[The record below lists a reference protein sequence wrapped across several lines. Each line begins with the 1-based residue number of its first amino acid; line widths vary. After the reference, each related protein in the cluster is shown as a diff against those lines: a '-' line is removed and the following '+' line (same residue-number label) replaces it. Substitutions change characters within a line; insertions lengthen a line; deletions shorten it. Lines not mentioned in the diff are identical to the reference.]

1 MGDLTYYKR
10 TSRDESAVTELT
22 RQRAITERLLLA
34 ALNARDVT
42 TEAITVS
49 RRATF
54 LASASRE
61 LAASLDGT
69 GARDAVRRRTLMRD
83 GSWCIVDIVELDGAI
98 HRLPVAHPDTSK
110 QELAQNFAERW
121 FPLQAG
127 FVAEKTPALVV
138 DANTTQGLPALR
150 ELGFGGLLVVP
161 LVAQTAALGAITFII
176 PHGDPPFSPQEVTLA
191 SDLADLCA
199 LALDNERLYRQ
210 AHELREAADA
220 ANHAKS
226 AFLGNM
232 SHELMTPLNAIG
244 GYVTLL
250 EMGLRGPVSAEQL
263 VDLARIRHNQVHL
276 LTLISEMLTYIR
288 GEHGRLEYR
297 LTEVSAQAALR
308 DVADMLQGAADER
321 RLVLVNPVV
330 SNDVLM
336 WADAECVRQILLNLV
351 MNAVKY
357 ATPDDGELTLS
368 LTTTSNVVAIHVADN
383 GPGIP
388 PEKLEVIFH
397 PFVQLA
403 NGLADRRGGVGLG
416 LAISRD
422 LARGMNGELTVESTL
437 GVGSR
442 FTLELPRAQPGVKV
456 KAHE

>member
-1 MGDLTYYKR
+1 MADLTYYKR

-22 RQRAITERLLLA
+22 RQRVITERLLLA

-42 TEAITVS
+42 SEAITVS

-61 LAASLDGT
+61 LATSLDGT
-69 GARDAVRRRTLMRD
+69 GAREAIRRRTLMRE
-83 GSWCIVDIVELDGAI
+83 GSWCIVDIVESDGAI

-110 QELAQNFAERW
+110 EGLAQNFAERW

-127 FVAEKTPALVV
+127 FVADKSPALVI
-138 DANTTQGLPALR
+138 DANAPQGLPALR

-161 LVAQTAALGAITFII
+161 LVVRTTALGAITFVI
-176 PHGDPPFSPQEVTLA
+176 PHSDPPFSPQDVTLA

-226 AFLGNM
+226 TFLGNM

-250 EMGLRGPVSAEQL
+250 EMGLRGSVSTEQL

-308 DVADMLQGAADER
+308 DVADMLHGAADER
-321 RLVLVNPVV
+321 GLVLVHGSEGV
-330 SNDVLM
+330 DALM
-336 WADAECVRQILLNLV
+336 WADAERVRQILLNLV

-357 ATPDDGELTLS
+357 ATADSGEIRLS
-368 LTTTSNVVAIHVADN
+368 FTATSSVVSIHVADN

-388 PEKLEVIFH
+388 ADRLDEIFH

-403 NGLADRRGGVGLG
+403 NGLTDRRGGVGLG
-416 LAISRD
+416 LSISRD
-422 LARGMNGELTVESTL
+422 LARGMNGELTVQSTL

-442 FTLELPRAQPGVKV
+442 FTLELPRAQHRV
-456 KAHE
+456 

>member
-1 MGDLTYYKR
+1 
-10 TSRDESAVTELT
+10 
-22 RQRAITERLLLA
+22 
-34 ALNARDVT
+34 
-42 TEAITVS
+42 
-49 RRATF
+49 
-54 LASASRE
+54 
-61 LAASLDGT
+61 
-69 GARDAVRRRTLMRD
+69 
-83 GSWCIVDIVELDGAI
+83 
-98 HRLPVAHPDTSK
+98 
-110 QELAQNFAERW
+110 
-121 FPLQAG
+121 
-127 FVAEKTPALVV
+127 LVV
-138 DANTTQGLPALR
+138 RTT
-150 ELGFGGLLVVP
+150 
-161 LVAQTAALGAITFII
+161 ALGAITFVI
-176 PHGDPPFSPQEVTLA
+176 PYGDPPFSPQDVTLA

-226 AFLGNM
+226 TFLGNM

-250 EMGLRGPVSAEQL
+250 EMGLRGSVSTEQL

-308 DVADMLQGAADER
+308 DVADMLHGAADER
-321 RLVLVNPVV
+321 GLVLVHGSEGV
-330 SNDVLM
+330 DALM
-336 WADAECVRQILLNLV
+336 WADAERVRQILLNLV

-357 ATPDDGELTLS
+357 ATANSGEIRLS
-368 LTTTSNVVAIHVADN
+368 LTATSSVVAIHVADK

-388 PEKLEVIFH
+388 AEKLDEIFH

-403 NGLADRRGGVGLG
+403 NGLTDRRGGVGLG
-416 LAISRD
+416 LSISRD
-422 LARGMNGELTVESTL
+422 LARGMNGELTVQSTL

-442 FTLELPRAQPGVKV
+442 FTLELPRAQHRV
-456 KAHE
+456 